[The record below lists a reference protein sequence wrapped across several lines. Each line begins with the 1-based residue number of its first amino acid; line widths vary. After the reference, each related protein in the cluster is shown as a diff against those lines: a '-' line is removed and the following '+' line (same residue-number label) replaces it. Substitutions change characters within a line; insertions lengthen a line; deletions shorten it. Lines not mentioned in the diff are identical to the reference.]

1 VYQKKLDKESI
12 IGDIMSHY
20 RDLQISFVFV
30 ILTIISV
37 YYNIEKIR
45 TVLGLLFILFFP
57 GYSLIAAL
65 FPRKED
71 IEGIERLALS
81 FGLSI
86 AVVPLIGLGLNYT
99 QWGIRLNPI
108 LISISLFTILCIT
121 AAFLRRVRLPE
132 DERFFVELPE
142 TEIFSG
148 SRIDKILSALLI
160 ISIIAALVTL
170 VYVIVTPK
178 VGEKFTEFYILGLE
192 GKAADYPTEYVLGE
206 SKEVIMG
213 VVNHEYED
221 VEYTFKLKL
230 QDNILY
236 EESFKLN
243 NEEKLEKKIEI
254 KPDTTGENMK
264 LQFLLFKNG
273 EQYRDLHLWI
283 NVESQEK

>member
-1 VYQKKLDKESI
+1 
-12 IGDIMSHY
+12 MSHY
-20 RDLQISFVFV
+20 RDLQISLVLV

-37 YYNIEKIR
+37 YYNIEGIR

-65 FPRKED
+65 FPRKKD
-71 IEGIERLALS
+71 IDGIERLALS

-99 QWGIRLNPI
+99 PWGIRLNPI
-108 LISISLFTILCIT
+108 LISISIFTILCLGV
-121 AAFLRRVRLPE
+121 AFLRRVRIPE

-142 TEIFSG
+142 NSEVFSG
-148 SRIDKILSALLI
+148 SGTDKILSVLLI
-160 ISIIAALVTL
+160 VSIIAALGAL

-192 GKAADYPTEYVLGE
+192 GKAADYPTEFKLGE
-206 SKEVIMG
+206 SKEIIIGVI
-213 VVNHEYED
+213 NHEYED
-221 VEYTFKLKL
+221 VEYTFALTL
-230 QDNILY
+230 EDTVLY
-236 EESFKLN
+236 EESFTLGH
-243 NEEKLEKKIEI
+243 EEQHEKQIEI
-254 KPDTTGENMK
+254 TPDRTGENMK

-283 NVESQEK
+283 NVESV

>member
-1 VYQKKLDKESI
+1 MYQEKFDKESI

-20 RDLQISFVFV
+20 RDLQISLVLV

-71 IEGIERLALS
+71 IDGIERLALS

-121 AAFLRRVRLPE
+121 VAFLRRVRLPE

-148 SRIDKILSALLI
+148 SRIDKILSVLLI

-192 GKAADYPTEYVLGE
+192 GKAADYPTEYKIGE
-206 SKEVIMG
+206 SEEVIMG

-236 EESFKLN
+236 EESFILS

-264 LQFLLFKNG
+264 LQFLLFKND
-273 EQYRDLHLWI
+273 ELYRDLHLWI
-283 NVESQEK
+283 NVESV

>member
-1 VYQKKLDKESI
+1 
-12 IGDIMSHY
+12 MSHY
-20 RDLQISFVFV
+20 RDLQISFVLV

-37 YYNIEKIR
+37 YYDIEGVR

-71 IEGIERLALS
+71 IGGIERLALS

-99 QWGIRLNPI
+99 PWGIRLDPI
-108 LISISLFTILCIT
+108 LISISLFTILCLT
-121 AAFLRRVRLPE
+121 AAFLRRVRLSE

-148 SRIDKILSALLI
+148 SKIDKILSVLLI

-192 GKAADYPTEYVLGE
+192 GKAADYPTEFVLGE
-206 SKEVIMG
+206 SEEVIMG
-213 VVNHEYED
+213 VINHEYED

-243 NEEKLEKKIEI
+243 NEEKLEKEIEI

-264 LQFLLFKNG
+264 LEFLLFKND
-273 EQYRDLHLWI
+273 ELYRDLHLWI
-283 NVESQEK
+283 NVESV

>member
-1 VYQKKLDKESI
+1 MYQERFDKESI

-20 RDLQISFVFV
+20 RDLQISLVLV

-71 IEGIERLALS
+71 IDGIERLALS

-99 QWGIRLNPI
+99 PWGIRLNPI
-108 LISISLFTILCIT
+108 LISISLFTILCLT

-132 DERFFVELPE
+132 DERFFVEMPE

-148 SRIDKILSALLI
+148 SKIDKILSALLI

-192 GKAADYPTEYVLGE
+192 GKAADYPTEYKIGE

-213 VVNHEYED
+213 VVNHEYEE

-230 QDNILY
+230 QGNILY
-236 EESFKLN
+236 EESFILN
-243 NEEKLEKKIEI
+243 HEEKLEKKIEI

-283 NVESQEK
+283 NVTE

>member
-1 VYQKKLDKESI
+1 
-12 IGDIMSHY
+12 MSHY
-20 RDLQISFVFV
+20 RDLQISLVLV
-30 ILTIISV
+30 VLTIISV

-57 GYSLIAAL
+57 GYSLIAVL

-71 IEGIERLALS
+71 IDGIERLALS

-99 QWGIRLNPI
+99 PWGIRLNPI
-108 LISISLFTILCIT
+108 LISISLFTILCLV

-132 DERFFVELPE
+132 DERFFVEMPE

-148 SRIDKILSALLI
+148 SGIDKILSVFLI

-178 VGEKFTEFYILGLE
+178 VGEKFTEFYILGPE
-192 GKAADYPTEYVLGE
+192 GKAADYPTEYKIGE
-206 SKEVIMG
+206 SKKVIIG
-213 VVNHEYED
+213 VINHEYEE

-230 QDNILY
+230 QGNILY
-236 EESFKLN
+236 EESFVLN
-243 NEEKLEKKIEI
+243 HEEKLEKKIEI
-254 KPDTTGENMK
+254 KPDTTGEHMK

-283 NVESQEK
+283 NVTE